1 MVLSI
6 MTLTLFACTP
16 QTDEDSTVL
25 IPDTNDESFVDELLE
40 QLSLEAKVGQMLQ
53 AERQNITPDE
63 VKDYNIGSLLS
74 GGGSHPESPSDGVDT
89 WYDMVKGYQDSATA
103 SSSGIPLI
111 YGVDAVHGH
120 NNVYGATIFPH
131 NINLDMANDADL
143 MGRIG
148 EITATEMKTTGVH
161 WNFSPAVSVVKDI
174 RWGRSYEGFSEDNSI
189 HANLVS
195 SYIEGLQSHDVTAT
209 AKHFVADGGTD
220 SGVDQ
225 GDVLLSEDAIRDI
238 LLPPFEDA
246 AEAGVDSV
254 MISFSSINGQKMHS
268 SKYWITDVLKN
279 ELAFEGIVISDWN
292 ATFQLEGDFY
302 QQMVTSVNAGIDM
315 LMLPPDWKEA
325 RAMIVAAVDNED
337 IEVSRIDDAVKRI
350 LTVKHDNNLF
360 DEPDARLS
368 PDEYFA
374 TDAHKAVAREAARKS
389 FVLLENNGALPLNG
403 DESLYL
409 TGPSHDHLGYLSGGW
424 TIRWQGYEDRYYGTG
439 QTFFDAMSAR
449 IENETGTLED
459 TWEDSDTV
467 VVIFT
472 EPPYT
477 EGVGD
482 TNVPS
487 LFQGLAHPDNQA
499 AYNEALAAKE
509 AEKTVIGVIAS
520 GRPLLLEDTHDT
532 FDALV
537 AIFLPGSEGD
547 NALCDVLYGD
557 ENFSGKL
564 SFAWPENEAYFTNKS
579 ESNILYSFGYGLSYE
594 D

>member
-53 AERQNITPDE
+53 AERQNITPEE

-195 SYIEGLQSHDVTAT
+195 SYIEGLQSHDVIAT

-246 AEAGVDSV
+246 GKPV
-254 MISFSSINGQKMHS
+254 
-268 SKYWITDVLKN
+268 WIL
-279 ELAFEGIVISDWN
+279 
-292 ATFQLEGDFY
+292 
-302 QQMVTSVNAGIDM
+302 
-315 LMLPPDWKEA
+315 
-325 RAMIVAAVDNED
+325 
-337 IEVSRIDDAVKRI
+337 
-350 LTVKHDNNLF
+350 
-360 DEPDARLS
+360 
-368 PDEYFA
+368 
-374 TDAHKAVAREAARKS
+374 
-389 FVLLENNGALPLNG
+389 
-403 DESLYL
+403 
-409 TGPSHDHLGYLSGGW
+409 
-424 TIRWQGYEDRYYGTG
+424 
-439 QTFFDAMSAR
+439 
-449 IENETGTLED
+449 
-459 TWEDSDTV
+459 
-467 VVIFT
+467 
-472 EPPYT
+472 
-477 EGVGD
+477 
-482 TNVPS
+482 
-487 LFQGLAHPDNQA
+487 
-499 AYNEALAAKE
+499 
-509 AEKTVIGVIAS
+509 
-520 GRPLLLEDTHDT
+520 
-532 FDALV
+532 
-537 AIFLPGSEGD
+537 
-547 NALCDVLYGD
+547 
-557 ENFSGKL
+557 
-564 SFAWPENEAYFTNKS
+564 
-579 ESNILYSFGYGLSYE
+579 
-594 D
+594 